1 MMERHL
7 GLEERLLGW
16 CWRRWPDHTA
26 FVLAFFRNMV
36 GIILPTLSC
45 SVLLQAAM
53 LESVPNYFAEDFY
66 DASFS
71 FGTSSLLLIELMR
84 PAGRCAG
91 RNKRS
96 DHMGWR
102 LRDGWYD
109 RSGDRVSFFG
119 SRGFGVLLLGVV
131 LLISSGLAV
140 NQVLVNQ
147 YQFSVRAEFAPWIN
161 FVFAVGVSCYLARLS
176 VTSPEGREHAESMVQ
191 WAKELAS
198 SEQDVEDGV
207 VR

>member
-1 MMERHL
+1 MERRP
-7 GLEERLLGW
+7 GLEERLFGW
-16 CWRRWPDHTA
+16 CWHKWPNHTA
-26 FVLAFFRNMV
+26 FLLAFFRNMA

-45 SVLLQAAM
+45 AVLLQAAM
-53 LESVPNYFAEDFY
+53 LESVHSYFAEDFY

-84 PAGRCAG
+84 PSGRHVS
-91 RNKRS
+91 RNKWDDRP
-96 DHMGWR
+96 GWR

-109 RSGDRVSFFG
+109 SSGDRVSFFG

-176 VTSPEGREHAESMVQ
+176 VTSPEGREHTESMVQ
-191 WAKELAS
+191 WAKDLKA
-198 SEQDVEDGV
+198 SEQDVEGGA

>member
-1 MMERHL
+1 MERRPGLKERIL
-7 GLEERLLGW
+7 GR
-16 CWRRWPDHTA
+16 CWSRWPDTTA
-26 FVLAFFRNMV
+26 FLLAFFRNMV

-45 SVLLQAAM
+45 AVLLQAAM
-53 LESVPNYFAEDFY
+53 LESVPDYFAEDFY

-84 PAGRCAG
+84 PSGRRAGRVEVDVHRDWIKDG
-91 RNKRS
+91 RDDS
-96 DHMGWR
+96 T
-102 LRDGWYD
+102 
-109 RSGDRVSFFG
+109 GDRVSFFG
-119 SRGFGVLLLGVV
+119 SRGFGVLLLGVL

-176 VTSPEGREHAESMVQ
+176 VTSPEGRECTESMAQ
-191 WAKELAS
+191 WAEELAA
-198 SEQDVEDGV
+198 SERDVEDGV
-207 VR
+207 MR

>member
-1 MMERHL
+1 MERRPGLKERIL
-7 GLEERLLGW
+7 GR
-16 CWRRWPDHTA
+16 CWSRWPDATA
-26 FVLAFFRNMV
+26 FLLAFFRNMV

-45 SVLLQAAM
+45 AVLLQAAM
-53 LESVPNYFAEDFY
+53 LESVPDYFAEDFY

-84 PAGRCAG
+84 PSGRRAGRVEVDVHRAWKLKDG
-91 RNKRS
+91 RDDS
-96 DHMGWR
+96 T
-102 LRDGWYD
+102 
-109 RSGDRVSFFG
+109 GDRVSFFG
-119 SRGFGVLLLGVV
+119 SRGFGVLLLGVL

-176 VTSPEGREHAESMVQ
+176 VTSPEGRECTESMAQ
-191 WAKELAS
+191 WAEELAA
-198 SEQDVEDGV
+198 SERDVEDGV
-207 VR
+207 MR

>member
-1 MMERHL
+1 MMERRP
-7 GLEERLLGW
+7 GLKERLLGW
-16 CWRRWPDHTA
+16 CWSRWPDATA
-26 FVLAFFRNMV
+26 FLLAFFRNMV

-45 SVLLQAAM
+45 AVLLQAAM
-53 LESVPNYFAEDFY
+53 LESVPEYFAEDFY

-84 PAGRCAG
+84 PEGRHAGW
-91 RNKRS
+91 NKRG
-96 DHMGWR
+96 DHRGRR

-109 RSGDRVSFFG
+109 SSGDRVGFFG
-119 SRGFGVLLLGVV
+119 SRGFGVLLLGAV

-176 VTSPEGREHAESMVQ
+176 VTSPEGRENTQNMVQ
-191 WAKELAS
+191 WAKELVAS
-198 SEQDVEDGV
+198 GEDVEDGAM
-207 VR
+207 

>member
-1 MMERHL
+1 MERRPGLKERIL
-7 GLEERLLGW
+7 GR
-16 CWRRWPDHTA
+16 CWSRWPDTTA
-26 FVLAFFRNMV
+26 FLLAFFRNMV

-45 SVLLQAAM
+45 AVLLQAAM
-53 LESVPNYFAEDFY
+53 LESVPDYFAEDFY

-84 PAGRCAG
+84 PSGRRAGRVEVDVHRDWKLKDG
-91 RNKRS
+91 RDDS
-96 DHMGWR
+96 T
-102 LRDGWYD
+102 
-109 RSGDRVSFFG
+109 GDRVSFFG
-119 SRGFGVLLLGVV
+119 SRGFGVLLLGVL

-176 VTSPEGREHAESMVQ
+176 VTSPEGRECTESMAQ
-191 WAKELAS
+191 WAEELAA
-198 SEQDVEDGV
+198 SERDVEDGV
-207 VR
+207 MR

>member
-1 MMERHL
+1 MMERRPGLKERIL
-7 GLEERLLGW
+7 GR
-16 CWRRWPDHTA
+16 CWSRWPDTTA
-26 FVLAFFRNMV
+26 FLLAFFRNMV

-45 SVLLQAAM
+45 AVLLQAAM
-53 LESVPNYFAEDFY
+53 LESVPDYFAEDFY

-84 PAGRCAG
+84 PSGRRAGRVEVDVHRDWKLKDG
-91 RNKRS
+91 RDDS
-96 DHMGWR
+96 T
-102 LRDGWYD
+102 
-109 RSGDRVSFFG
+109 GDRVSFFG
-119 SRGFGVLLLGVV
+119 SRGFGVLLLGVL

-176 VTSPEGREHAESMVQ
+176 VTSPEGRECTESMAQ
-191 WAKELAS
+191 WAEELAA
-198 SEQDVEDGV
+198 SERDVEDGV
-207 VR
+207 MR

>member
-1 MMERHL
+1 MERRP
-7 GLEERLLGW
+7 GLEERILGW
-16 CWRRWPDHTA
+16 CWSRWPDTTA
-26 FVLAFFRNMV
+26 FLFAFFRNMV

-45 SVLLQAAM
+45 AVLLQAAM
-53 LESVPNYFAEDFY
+53 LESVPVYFAEDFY

-84 PAGRCAG
+84 PAGRRRD
-91 RNKRS
+91 RNSRVG
-96 DHMGWR
+96 HRGWR
-102 LRDGWYD
+102 LGDGWYD
-109 RSGDRVSFFG
+109 SSGERVGFFG
-119 SRGFGVLLLGVV
+119 SRAFGVLLLGAV

-176 VTSPEGREHAESMVQ
+176 VTSPEGRERTESMAQ
-191 WAKELAS
+191 WAKELVD

-207 VR
+207 MR